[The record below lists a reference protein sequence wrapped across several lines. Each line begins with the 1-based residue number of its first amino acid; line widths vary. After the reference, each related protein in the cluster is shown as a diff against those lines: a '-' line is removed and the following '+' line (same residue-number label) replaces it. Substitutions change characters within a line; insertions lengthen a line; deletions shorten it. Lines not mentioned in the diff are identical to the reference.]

1 MGVSRGGDTQKGNKK
16 MIYRT
21 GCFAFKRDQN
31 GCAMCAA
38 LKVDDCV
45 GCAFYKPKA
54 KEEKEIERF
63 GGNIHDTKKGVSNGN
78 NQTK

>member
-1 MGVSRGGDTQKGNKK
+1 

-31 GCAMCAA
+31 GCAICSA

-54 KEEKEIERF
+54 KEMILAMILAIEKEIERF